1 MRHFSEALGLGPRS
15 VKLRHREFL
24 FIRIFL
30 PGESS
35 VLLKM
40 LILAFL
46 LCQAQLVKFP
56 FFCYHTKYMRD
67 QVIELLQKVLG
78 EMDIADISSFGLA
91 QDKPLV
97 TRPEDASHG
106 DYATNVAMILAKSF
120 VRQLTDQDKKP
131 MEIAK
136 EIQERI
142 IKHQKASELPW
153 LDRVEVASP
162 GFINFFLSEA
172 SVINQLGQ
180 VLMEKDRFGMAS
192 APVVTE
198 RKSDETPLKTRD
210 KRGDGELASMNK
222 GKTSLKISQN
232 FRVTPASGEIAEKK
246 IDRQDKAKRV
256 MIEFSHPNT
265 HKAFHIGHLRNITIG
280 ESIVRLLEA
289 VGYEVIR
296 ANYQGDVGMHIA
308 KALYALLYIPEHS
321 SKVEHISLL
330 SSEARMSVLGQAYA
344 AGSKA
349 YEEDEE
355 AKKKI
360 GEINKM
366 IYAKDAEVYSLY
378 QRTRK
383 WSLDYFEAIYQR
395 IGSHFDR
402 YYFEGEV
409 YESGKKIVLD
419 GLKKRIFQESEG
431 AIIFPGEKFGL
442 HNRVFITSEGN
453 TTYEGKEMGLASL
466 EFGEYEPDLIIHV
479 VGPEQ
484 AGYFQVVFEAIAQLY
499 PQMRGKE
506 YHLIYGWVKLKHGK
520 MSSRSGN
527 VVLGEWLLD
536 EAKKEVYKILDQ
548 SIKKYSKEE
557 QEIIA
562 EKAAVAAVKYAFLK
576 VSLKSEIAFDFAE
589 SVNLHGDSG
598 PYLQYTYARCKSVL
612 RKTGHIRRIRQ
623 IGLIRPMNAEENAL
637 ARALAYFPEI
647 VADAAKNFA
656 PNTLCTYLFQLAQA
670 FNLLYAKHEILKN
683 DLRLTL
689 TAATAQILKNGLYLL
704 GIEVLEQM

>member
-180 VLMEKDRFGMAS
+180 VLIGGDRFGMAS

-246 IDRQDKAKRV
+246 IGRQDKK
-256 MIEFSHPNT
+256 
-265 HKAFHIGHLRNITIG
+265 
-280 ESIVRLLEA
+280 
-289 VGYEVIR
+289 
-296 ANYQGDVGMHIA
+296 
-308 KALYALLYIPEHS
+308 
-321 SKVEHISLL
+321 
-330 SSEARMSVLGQAYA
+330 
-344 AGSKA
+344 
-349 YEEDEE
+349 
-355 AKKKI
+355 
-360 GEINKM
+360 
-366 IYAKDAEVYSLY
+366 
-378 QRTRK
+378 TRH
-383 WSLDYFEAIYQR
+383 DR
-395 IGSHFDR
+395 I
-402 YYFEGEV
+402 
-409 YESGKKIVLD
+409 
-419 GLKKRIFQESEG
+419 
-431 AIIFPGEKFGL
+431 
-442 HNRVFITSEGN
+442 
-453 TTYEGKEMGLASL
+453 
-466 EFGEYEPDLIIHV
+466 
-479 VGPEQ
+479 
-484 AGYFQVVFEAIAQLY
+484 
-499 PQMRGKE
+499 
-506 YHLIYGWVKLKHGK
+506 
-520 MSSRSGN
+520 
-527 VVLGEWLLD
+527 
-536 EAKKEVYKILDQ
+536 
-548 SIKKYSKEE
+548 
-557 QEIIA
+557 
-562 EKAAVAAVKYAFLK
+562 
-576 VSLKSEIAFDFAE
+576 
-589 SVNLHGDSG
+589 
-598 PYLQYTYARCKSVL
+598 C
-612 RKTGHIRRIRQ
+612 
-623 IGLIRPMNAEENAL
+623 
-637 ARALAYFPEI
+637 
-647 VADAAKNFA
+647 
-656 PNTLCTYLFQLAQA
+656 
-670 FNLLYAKHEILKN
+670 
-683 DLRLTL
+683 
-689 TAATAQILKNGLYLL
+689 
-704 GIEVLEQM
+704 